1 MSCVQYYVSY
11 VYRIMDLYWLCII
24 FILYPGPVL
33 IMYHMYP
40 VSWTCINCVSYISC
54 WRTCIDY
61 VSNVSGI
68 LDLYLLCIICILYPE
83 PVSIMYDTYSVS
95 LTCIDYVSCIL
106 SLYWLCFL
114 YPVSWACIDNVSCI
128 LYPGP
133 VLIMN
138 WISNLGLVWIRL
150 GWVKDQED
158 FEVFQNSLLKDLKPW
173 FSLRRLWCVVLQ
185 YKYKFIFNGMKA

>member
-1 MSCVQYYVSY
+1 MDVKMCRGGGGIKICLYPVSCILCSIIYYVSY
-11 VYRIMDLYWLCII
+11 KIYHINILCILLPVWLIFHISYILCSVLCII
-24 FILYPGPVL
+24 CVPYHGPVL

-68 LDLYLLCIICILYPE
+68 LDLYLLCILYPE

-95 LTCIDYVSCIL
+95 LPCIDYESCIL

-114 YPVSWACIDNVSCI
+114 YHVSWTCIDYVPCI
-128 LYPGP
+128 LYHRS

-138 WISNLGLVWIRL
+138 
-150 GWVKDQED
+150 
-158 FEVFQNSLLKDLKPW
+158 
-173 FSLRRLWCVVLQ
+173 
-185 YKYKFIFNGMKA
+185 

>member
-1 MSCVQYYVSY
+1 MPISC
-11 VYRIMDLYWLCII
+11 ILYFVFYHLLCII
-24 FILYPGPVL
+24 QNISYKYIMYLASCMIDISNILYPVFCIMYHICVPYHGPVL

-68 LDLYLLCIICILYPE
+68 LDLYLLCILYPE

-95 LTCIDYVSCIL
+95 LPCIDYESCIL

-114 YPVSWACIDNVSCI
+114 YHVSWTCIDYVPCI
-128 LYPGP
+128 LYHRS

-138 WISNLGLVWIRL
+138 
-150 GWVKDQED
+150 
-158 FEVFQNSLLKDLKPW
+158 
-173 FSLRRLWCVVLQ
+173 
-185 YKYKFIFNGMKA
+185 